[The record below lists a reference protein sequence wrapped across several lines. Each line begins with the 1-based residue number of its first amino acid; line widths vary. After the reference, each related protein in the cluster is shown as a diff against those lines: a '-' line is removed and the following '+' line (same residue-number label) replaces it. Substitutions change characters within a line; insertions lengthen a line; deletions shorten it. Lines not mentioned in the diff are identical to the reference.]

1 MALENERVKLLN
13 DQTMRKDRANM
24 VEVALQTIKNS
35 HDLKVKWKE
44 CFNVND
50 QEEKKASVF

>member
-1 MALENERVKLLN
+1 
-13 DQTMRKDRANM
+13 M

-35 HDLKVKWKE
+35 RDLKVKCKE